1 MEGRNLKKNLKFKN
15 KKQQVGLVFGE
26 VFQEKTLKIVVF
38 FKEVKISCTFPF
50 QKKYKVLLVADVILV
65 NGSRS
70 SPINNFESLEA
81 P

>member
-1 MEGRNLKKNLKFKN
+1 MRDKLRKKKKN
-15 KKQQVGLVFGE
+15 KKKQVGLAFGE

-38 FKEVKISCTFPF
+38 FKEVKISCTFPV

-70 SPINNFESLEA
+70 SLINNFGSLEA
-81 P
+81 PW